1 MHKYASE
8 QPRPIFIRP
17 RQAPDL
23 FGVSERYVRYLM
35 MRGDLKEGLHWFK
48 KSGRMIL
55 LSVQA
60 LEEWI
65 KEG

>member
-1 MHKYASE
+1 MQKEARQKPHPLY
-8 QPRPIFIRP
+8 IRP
-17 RQAPDL
+17 RQAPDF

-35 MRGDLKEGLHWFK
+35 MSGDLKEGLQWFK

-55 LSVQA
+55 LSVRA